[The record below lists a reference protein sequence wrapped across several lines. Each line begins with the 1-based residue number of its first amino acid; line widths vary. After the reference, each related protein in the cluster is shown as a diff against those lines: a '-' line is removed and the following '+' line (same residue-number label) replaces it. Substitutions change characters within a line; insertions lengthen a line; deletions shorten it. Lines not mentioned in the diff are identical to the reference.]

1 MSTVLLALSSSLLFA
16 APALTQSTGTGSCT
30 DVHIFL
36 GKGWNSRY
44 DNQRQTQLVDAIC
57 NDLGSDVSC
66 DYEDII
72 LNNLEG
78 TEYCPAVEEG
88 DQNGKQ
94 QITAY
99 AQKCPE
105 SKLVLSGY
113 SQGANV
119 VGDIIAGGGGGG
131 SDCASTAPLD
141 PSSDAVCQ
149 IAAVMLFGDPRH
161 TANAAYNAGTGVAG
175 QGEFPRTAEQLDRL
189 NSYGNELRSWCARD
203 DPNCAKDLGLNT
215 VEAHT
220 NYFTYVTSE
229 AASWA
234 VSKIQ
239 AASGSCGQVS
249 SSSTSSMS
257 STSSTKAA
265 VSSSM
270 STSESSSAPATTSAD
285 ATTSAAATTSAGA
298 TTSADA
304 TTSTVMPTMT
314 ASMNGTGNA
323 TASYQP
329 TASATVTTMIS
340 GKPACISYS
349 TSTSVTTYGP
359 FPPWTVKSPVPV
371 TTSYIGWG
379 NGTATF
385 TSAVGSGTAA
395 ASGTGSGVKP
405 TGSGVTPFTG
415 AANNVQVAGGLVAGV
430 MGLVGFMMM

>member
-1 MSTVLLALSSSLLFA
+1 MGLRISSQDNSPCQAFSRPFYTHLIFNPVTHSFKMSAVLFALSSSLLFA

-30 DVHIFL
+30 DVHVFL
-36 GKGWNSRY
+36 AKGWNSRY
-44 DNQRQTQLVDAIC
+44 ENQRQTQLVDAIC

-88 DQNGKQ
+88 DANGKQ

-131 SDCASTAPLD
+131 SACASTAPLD

-175 QGEFPRTAEQLDRL
+175 VGEFPRTAEQLERL
-189 NSYGNELRSWCARD
+189 NSYAGELRSWCARD

-257 STSSTKAA
+257 STSSTKVAT
-265 VSSSM
+265 SSSM
-270 STSESSSAPATTSAD
+270 STSESSTAPATTSA
-285 ATTSAAATTSAGA
+285 
-298 TTSADA
+298 
-304 TTSTVMPTMT
+304 
-314 ASMNGTGNA
+314 
-323 TASYQP
+323 
-329 TASATVTTMIS
+329 
-340 GKPACISYS
+340 
-349 TSTSVTTYGP
+349 SVTTYGP
-359 FPPWTVKSPVPV
+359 FPPWSVKSPVPV

-415 AANNVQVAGGLVAGV
+415 AANNVQV
-430 MGLVGFMMM
+430 

>member
-1 MSTVLLALSSSLLFA
+1 MGPLRISSQHDSPCQAFSRPFYTHLIFNPVTHSFKMSAVLLALSSSLLFA

-30 DVHIFL
+30 DVHVFL
-36 GKGWNSRY
+36 AKGWNSRY
-44 DNQRQTQLVDAIC
+44 ENQRQTQLVDAIC

-88 DQNGKQ
+88 DANGKQ

-119 VGDIIAGGGGGG
+119 VGDIIAGGGGNYEGA
-131 SDCASTAPLD
+131 CASSAPLD

-175 QGEFPRTAEQLDRL
+175 VGEFPRTVEQLERL
-189 NSYGNELRSWCARD
+189 NSYGNELRSWCAKD

-220 NYFTYVTSE
+220 NYFTY
-229 AASWA
+229 A
-234 VSKIQ
+234 
-239 AASGSCGQVS
+239 
-249 SSSTSSMS
+249 TSSI
-257 STSSTKAA
+257 
-265 VSSSM
+265 M

-285 ATTSAAATTSAGA
+285 ATP
-298 TTSADA
+298 SADA
-304 TTSTVMPTMT
+304 TTSADTTTSAQVTTSAVMPTM
-314 ASMNGTGNA
+314 SPIMNGTGNA
-323 TASYQP
+323 TASSLP
-329 TASATVTTMIS
+329 VTSAKVTTMIS
-340 GKPACISYS
+340 GKPACVSYS

-371 TTSYIGWG
+371 STSYIGWG

-395 ASGTGSGVKP
+395 ASGTGSYKP
-405 TGSGVTPFTG
+405 TGTGVSPYTG

>member
-1 MSTVLLALSSSLLFA
+1 MGLRISSQDNSPCQAFSRPFYTHLIFNPVTHSFKMSAVLFALSSSLLFA

-30 DVHIFL
+30 DVHVFL
-36 GKGWNSRY
+36 AKGWNSRY
-44 DNQRQTQLVDAIC
+44 ENQRQTQLVDAIC

-88 DQNGKQ
+88 DANGKQ

-131 SDCASTAPLD
+131 SACASTAPLD

-175 QGEFPRTAEQLDRL
+175 VGEFPRTAEQLERL
-189 NSYGNELRSWCARD
+189 NSYAGELRSWCARD

-265 VSSSM
+265 TSSIM
-270 STSESSSAPATTSAD
+270 STSESSTAPATTSA
-285 ATTSAAATTSAGA
+285 
-298 TTSADA
+298 
-304 TTSTVMPTMT
+304 
-314 ASMNGTGNA
+314 
-323 TASYQP
+323 
-329 TASATVTTMIS
+329 
-340 GKPACISYS
+340 
-349 TSTSVTTYGP
+349 SVTTYGP
-359 FPPWTVKSPVPV
+359 FPPWSVKSPVPV

>member
-1 MSTVLLALSSSLLFA
+1 MGPLRISSQHDSPCQAFSRPFYTHLIFNPVTHSFKMSAVLLALSSSLLFA

-30 DVHIFL
+30 DVHVFL
-36 GKGWNSRY
+36 AKGWNSRY
-44 DNQRQTQLVDAIC
+44 ENQRQTQLVDAIC

-88 DQNGKQ
+88 DANGKQ

-119 VGDIIAGGGGGG
+119 VGDIIAGGGGNYDGA
-131 SDCASTAPLD
+131 CASTAPLD
-141 PSSDAVCQ
+141 PSSDAACQ

-175 QGEFPRTAEQLDRL
+175 VGEFPRTAEQ
-189 NSYGNELRSWCARD
+189 RSWCARD

-257 STSSTKAA
+257 STSSTKVAT
-265 VSSSM
+265 SSSM
-270 STSESSSAPATTSAD
+270 STSESSTAPATTSAD
-285 ATTSAAATTSAGA
+285 ATSA
-298 TTSADA
+298 
-304 TTSTVMPTMT
+304 VMPTMT
-314 ASMNGTGNA
+314 PIMNGTGNA
-323 TASYQP
+323 TASSVP
-329 TASATVTTMIS
+329 VTSATV
-340 GKPACISYS
+340 
-349 TSTSVTTYGP
+349 
-359 FPPWTVKSPVPV
+359 
-371 TTSYIGWG
+371 
-379 NGTATF
+379 
-385 TSAVGSGTAA
+385 
-395 ASGTGSGVKP
+395 
-405 TGSGVTPFTG
+405 
-415 AANNVQVAGGLVAGV
+415 
-430 MGLVGFMMM
+430 

>member
-1 MSTVLLALSSSLLFA
+1 MGPLRISSQHDSPCQAFSRPFYTHLIFNPVTHSFKMSAVLLALSSSLLFA

-30 DVHIFL
+30 DVHVFL
-36 GKGWNSRY
+36 AKGWNSRY
-44 DNQRQTQLVDAIC
+44 ENQRQTQLVDAIC

-88 DQNGKQ
+88 DANGKQ

-119 VGDIIAGGGGGG
+119 VGDIIAGGGGNYEGA
-131 SDCASTAPLD
+131 CASTAPLD
-141 PSSDAVCQ
+141 PSSDAACQ

-161 TANAAYNAGTGVAG
+161 TANAAYNGGTGVSG
-175 QGEFPRTAEQLDRL
+175 QGEFPRTAEQLVRL
-189 NSYGNELRSWCARD
+189 NSYAGELRSWCARD

-265 VSSSM
+265 TSSSM
-270 STSESSSAPATTSAD
+270 TTSESSTAPATTSAD
-285 ATTSAAATTSAGA
+285 ATTSA
-298 TTSADA
+298 
-304 TTSTVMPTMT
+304 VMPTMT
-314 ASMNGTGNA
+314 PIVNGTGNA
-323 TASYQP
+323 TASSVP
-329 TASATVTTMIS
+329 VTSAT
-340 GKPACISYS
+340 
-349 TSTSVTTYGP
+349 VTTYGP

-371 TTSYIGWG
+371 TTSYVGWN

-385 TSAVGSGTAA
+385 TSAVGSGTAV

>member
-1 MSTVLLALSSSLLFA
+1 MGPLRISSQHDSPCQAFSRPFYTHLIFNPVTHSFKMSAVLLALSSSLLFA

-30 DVHIFL
+30 DVHVFL
-36 GKGWNSRY
+36 AKGWNSRY
-44 DNQRQTQLVDAIC
+44 ENQRQTQLVDAIC

-88 DQNGKQ
+88 DANGKQ

-131 SDCASTAPLD
+131 SACASTAPLD

-175 QGEFPRTAEQLDRL
+175 VGEFPRTAEQLERL
-189 NSYGNELRSWCARD
+189 NSYAGELRSWCARD

-257 STSSTKAA
+257 STSSTKVAT
-265 VSSSM
+265 SSSM
-270 STSESSSAPATTSAD
+270 STSESSTAPATTSA
-285 ATTSAAATTSAGA
+285 
-298 TTSADA
+298 
-304 TTSTVMPTMT
+304 
-314 ASMNGTGNA
+314 
-323 TASYQP
+323 
-329 TASATVTTMIS
+329 
-340 GKPACISYS
+340 
-349 TSTSVTTYGP
+349 SVTTYGP
-359 FPPWTVKSPVPV
+359 FPPWSVKSPVPV

>member
-1 MSTVLLALSSSLLFA
+1 MGPLRISSQDNSPCQAFSRPFYTHLIFNPVTHSFKMSAVLFALSSSLLFA

-30 DVHIFL
+30 DVHVFL
-36 GKGWNSRY
+36 AKGWNSRY
-44 DNQRQTQLVDAIC
+44 ENQRQTQLVDAIC

-88 DQNGKQ
+88 DANGKQ

-131 SDCASTAPLD
+131 SACASTAPLD

-175 QGEFPRTAEQLDRL
+175 VGEFPRTAEQLERL
-189 NSYGNELRSWCARD
+189 NSYAGELRSWCAKD

-265 VSSSM
+265 TSSSM
-270 STSESSSAPATTSAD
+270 STSESSTAPATTSA
-285 ATTSAAATTSAGA
+285 
-298 TTSADA
+298 
-304 TTSTVMPTMT
+304 
-314 ASMNGTGNA
+314 
-323 TASYQP
+323 
-329 TASATVTTMIS
+329 
-340 GKPACISYS
+340 
-349 TSTSVTTYGP
+349 SVTTYGP
-359 FPPWTVKSPVPV
+359 FPPWSVKSPVPV

-415 AANNVQVAGGLVAGV
+415 AANNVQV
-430 MGLVGFMMM
+430 